1 MSIAVSRGTQELSK
15 KHLWL
20 LIGLF
25 FPPLAFSQSISGDTK
40 LLSLCEGRYLFVA
53 HLAQINNNEGLAKN
67 LMLRASRVTTAHLF
81 LNERNGKVSGETMNE
96 IKAVR
101 RAEKPSLDAS
111 PDRAVSLADECDK
124 TTPRIVASARNIGK
138 SWNGKKFDEWQQ
150 MIFEQYIRSMGIR

>member
-1 MSIAVSRGTQELSK
+1 MKKSGIFLFLATFAFLS
-15 KHLWL
+15 
-20 LIGLF
+20 GQN
-25 FPPLAFSQSISGDTK
+25 AQAISADTK

-150 MIFEQYIRSMGIR
+150 MIFEQYIKSMGIR